1 MDFLCKS
8 QGKFWPKK
16 KVHGE
21 PETREQNRK
30 GTAMRNKKGITLV
43 ELLIVVMIL
52 GALAAIALPRISQS
66 ASNARQRACDTN
78 VSLIN
83 SAIEMYYVDTGSY
96 PASLSN
102 VVNNTTYFPD
112 GAPVCPLGGTYT
124 MNSNHR
130 VTCNH

>member
-1 MDFLCKS
+1 MK
-8 QGKFWPKK
+8 GITM
-16 KVHGE
+16 KV
-21 PETREQNRK
+21 RK
-30 GTAMRNKKGITLV
+30 GVTLV

-66 ASNARQRACDTN
+66 AGTARQRACDTN

-83 SAIEMYYVDTGSY
+83 SAIEMYYVDEGTY
-96 PASLSN
+96 PAALTD
-102 VVNNTTYFPD
+102 VTNNTTYFPD

-124 MNSNHR
+124 MNANHR

>member
-1 MDFLCKS
+1 MN
-8 QGKFWPKK
+8 GK
-16 KVHGE
+16 
-21 PETREQNRK
+21 R
-30 GTAMRNKKGITLV
+30 GITLV

-96 PASLSN
+96 PAALTN
-102 VVNNTTYFPD
+102 VTNNTTYFPD

-124 MNSNHR
+124 MNANHR